1 MTEQARGN
9 SIEGI
14 TARHSGH
21 SATVNRRAALGLAAK
36 AAAVIAA
43 AVGGGLV
50 RPIPAAADAPALLED
65 TALAFTP
72 ATELARLIAAG
83 EVSATELATFFLD
96 RIDRLNPALNAFT
109 TVLREQ
115 ALAQAADLDARRARG
130 ERLGPL
136 HGVPIVVKDEDHVEG
151 IVTTYGGGAFSVP
164 AARDSAVVARLRAAG
179 AVILGKTTMPEFGI
193 WAFTES
199 DAHGITRNPW
209 DLSRSTAGSSGGTA
223 AAVAAGLAPLGVGGD
238 GGGSIR
244 LPSSWC
250 GLFGLKPQL
259 GRVSAAPNRELWNNL
274 GVIGCL
280 SRSVA
285 DSALFYDITQGSTP
299 GVDIYSAGALNGTF
313 TGAAATPP
321 GPLRIAISTKPAS
334 LTATVDPET
343 AAALEALGRTLE
355 SLGHHVFHGEPAYPD
370 ITAAFEPMWL
380 VSPAAESRRA
390 DHPELLELRTKELAL
405 YAMAFDNPVAL
416 GAARAAT
423 DAVIGAVMPFF
434 DTADVLIT
442 PTTPGP
448 AWPVGQLTG
457 MDFHGAALKSLPA
470 ASWTN
475 IWNVCGN
482 PAAAIPTGFSGGGL
496 PLSAQLIGPPNSEL
510 RLISLAAQIEQAQPW
525 SGTRPSIH

>member
-1 MTEQARGN
+1 MVGSTRA
-9 SIEGI
+9 
-14 TARHSGH
+14 
-21 SATVNRRAALGLAAK
+21 VNRRTAMGLAAK
-36 AAAVIAA
+36 AAMTAA
-43 AVGGGLV
+43 L
-50 RPIPAAADAPALLED
+50 AAGSIGMLRAAPA
-65 TALAFTP
+65 TAEAPDAAELAFTS
-72 ATELARLIAAG
+72 ATELARLVAAG
-83 EVSATELATFFLD
+83 QVSATELATLFLD
-96 RIDRLNPALNAFT
+96 RVDRLNPALNAFT
-109 TVLREQ
+109 TVMRDQ
-115 ALAQAADLDARRARG
+115 ALRQAAELDARQARG

-179 AVILGKTTMPEFGI
+179 AVMLGKTTMPEFGI

-299 GVDIYSAGALNGTF
+299 DVDVYSAAALDGSF
-313 TGAAATPP
+313 VQAAATPP

-343 AAALEALGRTLE
+343 AAALESLGHLLE

-405 YAMAFDNPVAL
+405 YAIPFDNPAAMA
-416 GAARAAT
+416 AARAAT
-423 DAVIGAVMPFF
+423 DDVIARVMPFF

-482 PAAAIPTGFSGGGL
+482 PAAAIPTGFSGAGL

-510 RLISLAAQIEQAQPW
+510 RLISLAAQIEQARPW
-525 SGTRPSIH
+525 SNTRPPVR

>member
-1 MTEQARGN
+1 MALSEARRDG
-9 SIEGI
+9 EFD
-14 TARHSGH
+14 
-21 SATVNRRAALGLAAK
+21 RRTALGLAAK
-36 AAAVIAA
+36 AAIAFTA
-43 AVGGGLV
+43 FAGGTTALRPV
-50 RPIPAAADAPALLED
+50 RAAADAGDEAE
-65 TALAFTP
+65 LAFAP
-72 ATELARLIAAG
+72 ATDLAARVASKQ
-83 EVSATELATFFLD
+83 VSATDLATLFLG
-96 RIDRLNPALNAFT
+96 RIDRLGPALNAFT
-109 TVLREQ
+109 TVMHEQ
-115 ALAQAADLDARRARG
+115 ALSQAADLDAKQARG

-151 IVTTYGGGAFSVP
+151 IVTTYGGAAFSVP
-164 AARDSAVVARLRAAG
+164 AAQDSAVVARLRAAG

-209 DLSRSTAGSSGGTA
+209 DTTRSTAGSSGGTA
-223 AAVAAGLAPLGVGGD
+223 AAVAAGLAPMGVGGD

-259 GRVSAAPNRELWNNL
+259 GRVSSAPNRELWNNL

-280 SRSVA
+280 SRSVG
-285 DSALFYDITQGSTP
+285 DSALFYDITQGPTP
-299 GVDIYSAGALNGTF
+299 GVDTYIASPLAGSF
-313 TGAAATPP
+313 VQAAATPP
-321 GPLRIAISTKPAS
+321 GPLRIAISTKPTS
-334 LTATVDPET
+334 ITGTVDAET
-343 AAALEALGRTLE
+343 ANALHALGAVLE
-355 SLGHHVFHGEPAYPD
+355 SLGHHVFVGEPEYPD
-370 ITAAFEPMWL
+370 ITAAFEPIWL

-405 YAMAFDNPVAL
+405 YAMPFDNP
-416 GAARAAT
+416 AARQMAANAT
-423 DAVIGAVMPFF
+423 NDVINRVMPFF

-448 AWPVGQLTG
+448 AWEAGQLTG

-482 PAAAIPTGFSGGGL
+482 PAAAIPTGFSASGL
-496 PLSAQLIGPPNSEL
+496 PLSAQLIGPPDSEL

-525 SGTRPSIH
+525 SGRRPRIS